1 MLNSTRA
8 SRDKKISSIFLVLSK
23 KLAGTETK
31 NLSLRLKSSNAMMK
45 SPLCAA
51 VQVTGLVGQGAPVD
65 NG

>member
-8 SRDKKISSIFLVLSK
+8 SRDKKIESIFLILSK

-31 NLSLRLKSSNAMMK
+31 NLSLRLKSSIAMK